1 MGYTDILYKLKH
13 VGENVHISSNAYIRY
28 PELVEIGNNVVIDE
42 FVHITT
48 ALKMNDFIHIG
59 PHVSIIGGRN
69 SQLIMEDF
77 SGLMAGARIVC
88 TTDDLSG
95 KNLTSI
101 TIPTKFRPDATHS
114 VVKIGRHGI
123 VGTNSVVLP
132 GVEIGDGS
140 VIGTM
145 SLAIKNVPAWGIYF
159 GIPVRKIDNRD
170 KKTLLLEEENFKK
183 YSTEPKS

>member
-1 MGYTDILYKLKH
+1 MGYTDILYKLKY

-48 ALKMNDFIHIG
+48 ALKLSNFIHIG
-59 PHVSIIGGRN
+59 PHVSIIGGRD
-69 SQLIMEDF
+69 SKLIMKEF

-88 TTDDLSG
+88 TTDDMSG

-101 TIPTKFRPDATHS
+101 TIPAKFRPAAKYS
-114 VVKIGRHGI
+114 VVEIGRHGI

-132 GVEIGDGS
+132 GVNVGDGS

-145 SLAIKNVPAWGIYF
+145 SLVTQNVAPWGIYF
-159 GIPVRKIDNRD
+159 GIPARKIDNRD
-170 KKTLLLEEENFKK
+170 KTSLLSEEENFKK
-183 YSTEPKS
+183 MLKKT